1 MKILYLYSEVMGYNI
16 PVFEKLANKFKVSVH
31 VVHWNKN
38 KLTPFNPEPISGVQY
53 YERSSFTKKSLID
66 FVVELNPNLVYIS
79 GWMDKDYLSA
89 TQRLKSIGVP
99 VVVGL
104 DSQWTGTLR
113 QYIGAQIIR
122 HFYKKRYFNF
132 ALVPG
137 PMQYEY
143 AARVGFKKNEILCN
157 LLSAN
162 TEIFNY
168 SAATSNQS
176 KTKKYPEKFIYVGR
190 FVQAKG
196 IDLLIEAY
204 DIYRNEFGGQWSLS
218 CIGNGPMKDVLLNH
232 PQIVIEDFLPQQALS
247 DRAKTAGAFILP
259 SRSEPWGVVV
269 HEFAA
274 AGLPMIL
281 SENVGARPQFLID
294 GLNGYTFHN
303 NSARELAEKMY
314 RISSSVTADLIKMGE
329 NSIMLANKINPEIA
343 AASLISVINS
353 KIEIK

>member
-16 PVFEKLANKFKVSVH
+16 PVFEKLANKFKASVH
-31 VVHWNKN
+31 VVHWNNN

-53 YERSSFTKKSLID
+53 YERTRFTKKSLID
-66 FVVELNPNLVYIS
+66 FVAELNPNLVYVS

-89 TQRLKSIGVP
+89 TRRLKSIGVP

-104 DSQWTGTLR
+104 DSQWTGSLR
-113 QYIGAQIIR
+113 QYIGAQLIR

-168 SAATSNQS
+168 SAATGNQL
-176 KTKKYPEKFIYVGR
+176 KIKNYPEKFLYVGR
-190 FVQAKG
+190 FAQAKG

-204 DIYRNEFGGQWSLS
+204 DIYRNEYGGQWSLN

-232 PQIVIEDFLPQQALS
+232 PHIVTEDFLPQQVLS
-247 DRAKTAGAFILP
+247 DRAQTAGAFILP
-259 SRSEPWGVVV
+259 SRTEPWGVVV

-294 GLNGYTFHN
+294 CLNGLTFKN
-303 NSARELAEKMY
+303 NSARDLAEKMY
-314 RISSSVTADLIKMGE
+314 TISSLSKTELLAMGQY
-329 NSIMLANKINPEIA
+329 SILLANKINPELA
-343 AASLISVINS
+343 AASLISVANT
-353 KIEIK
+353 K